1 LTFSSDDYVDDDVP
15 QEQQFVNRDLV
26 LWLTSKIIEKYVF
39 KTMRDTGEIYYYDN
53 EKGVYRKGGTR
64 LIEER
69 CQILYSQVKTHQ
81 VMEVVNQISRRTG
94 IDRCKFDSNPDV
106 INLQNGLLSIRTLR
120 LVKRS
125 PNNLSLVQLPI
136 KYKKGAKCPKITKF
150 LNQVLKPKDV
160 STALQ
165 LIGYC
170 LYKSAK
176 FQKALMCVGK
186 GSNGKSVFLEL
197 IGRFLGEDNVSHI
210 SLQDLCDDRFA
221 KAGLFGKAANIF
233 ADLPLDLIQDS
244 QAFKTLVSGDS
255 IMAQEKYHDRFYFH
269 NYAKLFFS
277 ANRIPAAND
286 DTYAYFRRWII
297 FSFENIFEGD
307 NIDVTLIDKLTTER
321 EISGLLNL
329 SLKALKRLMKDG
341 EFANIDNIDV
351 VRKEYNRNSSSVY
364 GFIADKCDVYDDL
377 RDRGKPYSTP
387 TRVIYEH
394 YITYCKEKGLDALA
408 PNAFGMEMADMHI
421 PKERE
426 TKKGEREYCYVGI
439 RLKGVT

>member
-1 LTFSSDDYVDDDVP
+1 MTSFTSDDYPDDDVP
-15 QEQQFVNRDLV
+15 QEQQFVKRDLV
-26 LWLTSKIIEKYVF
+26 LWLTSKIIEKHVF
-39 KTMRDTGEIYYYDN
+39 KTIRDTGEVYFYNN
-53 EKGVYRKGGTR
+53 EKGVYRKGGER
-64 LIEER
+64 LIQER

-81 VMEVVNQISRRTG
+81 VLEVVNQIIRRTG
-94 IDRCKFDSNPDV
+94 IDRCEFDSNCEI
-106 INLQNGLLSIRTLR
+106 INLQNGLLNIHKLKLDKHSH
-120 LVKRS
+120 KH
-125 PNNLSLVQLPI
+125 LSFVQLPI
-136 KYKKGAKCPKITKF
+136 KYKRDAKCPKITKF
-150 LNQVLKPKDV
+150 LNQVLKSKDIP
-160 STALQ
+160 TALQ

-197 IGRFLGEDNVSHI
+197 IGRFLGEHNVSHI

-221 KAGLFGKAANIF
+221 KAGLFGKVANTF
-233 ADLPLDLIQDS
+233 ADLPLDLIKDS

-255 IMAQEKYHDRFYFH
+255 IMAQEKYREKFYFH

-277 ANRIPAAND
+277 ANRIPSAND

-307 NIDVTLIDKLTTER
+307 DIDVNVIDKLTTER
-321 EISGLLNL
+321 QMSGLLNL
-329 SLKALKRLMKDG
+329 SLKALKRLIKDG
-341 EFANIDNIDV
+341 EFINADNIDD
-351 VRKEYNRNSSSVY
+351 VRKEYNRNSTTVY
-364 GFIADKCDVYDDL
+364 GFIADMCDVYDDM
-377 RDRGKPYSTP
+377 GKPYSTP

-408 PNAFGMEMADMHI
+408 SNAFGMEMADFHI

-426 TKKGEREYCYVGI
+426 TRKGEREYCYIGI
-439 RLKGVT
+439 RLKEN

>member
-1 LTFSSDDYVDDDVP
+1 
-15 QEQQFVNRDLV
+15 
-26 LWLTSKIIEKYVF
+26 
-39 KTMRDTGEIYYYDN
+39 
-53 EKGVYRKGGTR
+53 
-64 LIEER
+64 
-69 CQILYSQVKTHQ
+69 
-81 VMEVVNQISRRTG
+81 MEVVNQISRRTG
-94 IDRCKFDSNPDV
+94 IDRCEFDSNPNI

-120 LVKRS
+120 LDKHS
-125 PNNLSLVQLPI
+125 PNNLSLIQLPI

-197 IGRFLGEDNVSHI
+197 IGRFLGEANVSHI

-233 ADLPLDLIQDS
+233 SDLPLDLIKDS

-255 IMAQEKYHDRFYFH
+255 IMAQEKYRDKFYFH

-277 ANRIPAAND
+277 ANRIPASND

-297 FSFENIFEGD
+297 FSFENISSVIILQLLSWAF
-307 NIDVTLIDKLTTER
+307 VYLYLCQLLKL
-321 EISGLLNL
+321 LLLPINL
-329 SLKALKRLMKDG
+329 PLLKDSLGR
-341 EFANIDNIDV
+341 
-351 VRKEYNRNSSSVY
+351 SSSTKNLL
-364 GFIADKCDVYDDL
+364 ANKQL
-377 RDRGKPYSTP
+377 PRWDRTK
-387 TRVIYEH
+387 V
-394 YITYCKEKGLDALA
+394 LLFDA
-408 PNAFGMEMADMHI
+408 NQ
-421 PKERE
+421 
-426 TKKGEREYCYVGI
+426 
-439 RLKGVT
+439 